1 MFKKRGELIIPPQ
14 AERDRDAQEMAR
26 IWVAGG
32 AQHVSLRAGIWED
45 PFIWGMMLVDLAQ
58 HVANAYAQDGHNRD
72 EARQRIKA
80 GFDAEWSSPTDTP
93 EGSLLS

>member
-72 EARQRIKA
+72 EALQRIKA

>member
-14 AERDRDAQEMAR
+14 AERERDAQEMAR

-32 AQHVSLRAGIWED
+32 AQHVSLRAGIWDD

-72 EARQRIKA
+72 EVIRRIKA
-80 GFDAEWSSPTDTP
+80 GFDAEWASPTDTP